1 VTIRLFTLAIE
12 RNTKR
17 LLAAAAGENAG
28 ERTPVE
34 YHILSWREL
43 YDKSIITADRHHS
56 SAGEWVLWG
65 DSHFYTVKVITK
77 PYYALPQQ
85 LCLSF
90 DCFTENVT
98 KTPSEGPSF
107 TTTGPPIDEI
117 ASDFI
122 TFLSLFAREPLMP
135 IGTRRIGD
143 RPVANRPHYSP
154 PARPSRSPDLPAAGL
169 NSAELISILN

>member
-1 VTIRLFTLAIE
+1 VLAPVAFRALHRLRVFPEKPVSGSRDCPEPAWRVTIRLFTLAIE

-34 YHILSWREL
+34 CHILSWREL

-65 DSHFYTVKVITK
+65 DSHFYTVKVITR

-98 KTPSEGPSF
+98 KTSSEGPSF
-107 TTTGPPIDEI
+107 TTTGPPIDEV

-122 TFLSLFAREPLMP
+122 TFLSL
-135 IGTRRIGD
+135 
-143 RPVANRPHYSP
+143 
-154 PARPSRSPDLPAAGL
+154 
-169 NSAELISILN
+169 